1 MEAARTRKSNEEEP
15 PPRSGAPQVVLKKE
29 VLVNFRSTLF
39 ISVVY
44 IIYGS
49 CRFSKFNGIISIRP
63 VGSPD
68 GPKISHLNH
77 ILIHRMTQK
86 CLARSHLNCKME
98 SFSQRCC
105 VCGLQENLFEPS
117 ACRGW
122 NSQKGSPAKLSVR
135 ATL

>member
-1 MEAARTRKSNEEEP
+1 MEAARTRKSKEEEP

-49 CRFSKFNGIISIRP
+49 CRFSNFNGINSIGP
-63 VGSPD
+63 VGSQD

-77 ILIHRMTQK
+77 ILIHRMTQI
-86 CLARSHLNCKME
+86 CFARSHLDCKME
-98 SFSQRCC
+98 SSSQRCLFV
-105 VCGLQENLFEPS
+105 VCRKTCLSRARAGGGTHRREVLQNF
-117 ACRGW
+117 G
-122 NSQKGSPAKLSVR
+122 
-135 ATL
+135 